1 MKKQKIFWG
10 IFFIV
15 AALLIIIS
23 KLGLMPDV
31 GVFSIFATIVLLWML
46 IQGLKHINFYEI
58 MFAIAFLC
66 IIYDE
71 PLGIEALTPWSV
83 LAAALLFSIGLSM
96 LFHGKRKYHHHINIA
111 GKSHSAFGESSEQ
124 FSDEHLICENNFSA
138 AIRYVNSDNFRDAHL
153 ENNFGSLT
161 VYFDNAIIQGGSAQ
175 VSIENN
181 FGATAL
187 YIPKEWKV
195 VKNLEHSF
203 GNIDEYGASVGN
215 SDTTLY
221 IQGETN
227 FGHIELHYV

>member
-46 IQGLKHINFYEI
+46 IQGLKYINFYEI

-71 PLGIEALTPWSV
+71 PLGIEALTPWTV

-124 FSDEHLICENNFSA
+124 FNDEHLVCENNFSA
-138 AIRYVNSDNFRDAHL
+138 AIRYVNSNNFRGAHL

-161 VYFDNAIIQGGSAQ
+161 VYFDNALIQGGSAQ

-181 FGATAL
+181 FGATTL

-195 VKNLEHSF
+195 VTNLEHSF
-203 GNIDEYGASVGN
+203 GNIDEYGTSVGS
-215 SDTTLY
+215 SDITLY
-221 IQGETN
+221 IRGETN

>member
-31 GVFSIFATIVLLWML
+31 GVFSIFATVILLWML

-96 LFHGKRKYHHHINIA
+96 LFHGKRRHYHHNT
-111 GKSHSAFGESSEQ
+111 SAFGESSEQ
-124 FSDEHLICENNFSA
+124 FSDEHLVCENNFSA
-138 AIRYVNSDNFRDAHL
+138 AIRYVNSDNFRDARL
-153 ENNFGSLT
+153 ENNFGS
-161 VYFDNAIIQGGSAQ
+161 
-175 VSIENN
+175 
-181 FGATAL
+181 TAL

-195 VKNLEHSF
+195 VTNLEHSF
-203 GNIDEYGASVGN
+203 GNIDEYGSSVGS

-221 IQGETN
+221 IQGEAN

>member
-31 GVFSIFATIVLLWML
+31 GVFSIFATIILLWML

-71 PLGIEALTPWSV
+71 PMGIEALTPWSV

-96 LFHGKRKYHHHINIA
+96 LFHGKRKHRYNVNFS
-111 GKSHSAFGESSEQ
+111 GKNHGTFGESSEQ
-124 FSDEHLICENNFSA
+124 FNGEHLFFENNFGA
-138 AIRYVNSDNFRDAHL
+138 AIRYVNSDNFRDARL

-161 VYFDNAIIQGGSAQ
+161 VYFDNAIIQDNSAQ

-195 VKNLEHSF
+195 VTNIERSF
-203 GNIDEYGASVGN
+203 GNIDEYGTSIGS

-227 FGHIELHYV
+227 FGHLELHYV

>member
-1 MKKQKIFWG
+1 MRKQKIFWG

-31 GVFSIFATIVLLWML
+31 GVFSIFATIILLWL
-46 IQGLKHINFYEI
+46 FIQGLKHVNFYEI

-71 PLGIEALTPWSV
+71 PLGIEALTPWTV
-83 LAAALLFSIGLSM
+83 LTAALLLSIGLSM
-96 LFHGKRKYHHHINIA
+96 LFHSKRKYHHNVNIS
-111 GKSHSAFGESSEQ
+111 GKNHNSFGESSEQ
-124 FSDEHLICENNFSA
+124 FSDESLVCENNFGA
-138 AIRYVNSDNFRDAHL
+138 IIRYVNSNNFRDAHL

-161 VYFDNAIIQGGSAQ
+161 VYFDNAIIQGDSAQ
-175 VSIENN
+175 VSIENS

-195 VKNLEHSF
+195 VTNLEHSF
-203 GNIDEYGASVGN
+203 GSIDEYGASIGSSV
-215 SDTTLY
+215 TTLY

>member
-15 AALLIIIS
+15 VALLIIVS

-31 GVFSIFATIVLLWML
+31 GVFSIFATIILLWML

-96 LFHGKRKYHHHINIA
+96 LFHGKRKYRHSVNIA
-111 GKSHSAFGESSEQ
+111 GKNHEVFGNSSEQ
-124 FSDEHLICENNFSA
+124 FSDERLICENNFGE

-161 VYFDNAIIQGGSAQ
+161 VYFDNAIIQGDSAQ

-181 FGATAL
+181 FGVTAL

-195 VKNLEHSF
+195 VTNLEHSF
-203 GNIDEYGASVGN
+203 GSIDEYGASDGS
-215 SDTTLY
+215 SDTALY

>member
-10 IFFIV
+10 IFFIA

-31 GVFSIFATIVLLWML
+31 GVFSIFATIILLWML
-46 IQGLKHINFYEI
+46 LQGLKHINFYEI

-71 PLGIEALTPWSV
+71 PLGIQALTPWTV
-83 LAAALLFSIGLSM
+83 LVAALLFSIGLSM
-96 LFHGKRKYHHHINIA
+96 LFHGKRRYHCNVNIS
-111 GKSHSAFGESSEQ
+111 GRNHGTFGESSEQ

-138 AIRYVNSDNFRDAHL
+138 AIRYVNSNNFRDAHL

-161 VYFDNAIIQGGSAQ
+161 VYFDNAIIQGNSAQ

-195 VKNLEHSF
+195 VTNLEHSF
-203 GNIDEYGASVGN
+203 GNIDEYGTSVGS